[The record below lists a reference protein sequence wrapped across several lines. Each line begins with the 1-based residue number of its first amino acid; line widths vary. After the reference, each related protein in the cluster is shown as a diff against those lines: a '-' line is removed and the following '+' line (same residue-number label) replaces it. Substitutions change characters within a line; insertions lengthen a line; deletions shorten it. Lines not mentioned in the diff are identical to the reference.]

1 MKKCR
6 SQRMAEFNLQ
16 KMKKQF
22 EEVNNMLDKLVGG
35 NTATSLFAVDTAN
48 LTDRNCTTLC
58 QDKCS
63 GSVGSY
69 TGQTSG
75 TVIDNKPFK
84 PIGSI
89 GRGTIE
95 SAK

>member
-1 MKKCR
+1 
-6 SQRMAEFNLQ
+6 MAEFNLQ

-58 QDKCS
+58 QDKAQ
-63 GSVGSY
+63 VL
-69 TGQTSG
+69 
-75 TVIDNKPFK
+75 
-84 PIGSI
+84 
-89 GRGTIE
+89 
-95 SAK
+95 

>member
-1 MKKCR
+1 
-6 SQRMAEFNLQ
+6 MAEFNLQ

-35 NTATSLFAVDTAN
+35 N
-48 LTDRNCTTLC
+48 LC

>member
-1 MKKCR
+1 
-6 SQRMAEFNLQ
+6 MAEFNLQ

-58 QDKCS
+58 QDIKR
-63 GSVGSY
+63 SVALIQWE
-69 TGQTSG
+69 TFIH
-75 TVIDNKPFK
+75 VKV
-84 PIGSI
+84 SI
-89 GRGTIE
+89 IKNSFLAISWSRI
-95 SAK
+95 